1 MNITFVEIIEKIKK
15 LKGLHTDTSVALALK
30 LSKSNFSA
38 YKQKGRI
45 PYRALLR
52 YAGEEEIALD
62 YLLEG
67 ALEAGTGAQKSQVVA
82 DGKGSVYGTR
92 WSVDK
97 LIDEVKKILAGD
109 NRDAAESLE
118 AMIKFHSLARENA
131 KRLAKLEEEL
141 QAAKLEIQKARH
153 RTSGRK

>member
-1 MNITFVEIIEKIKK
+1 M
-15 LKGLHTDTSVALALK
+15 KGLHTDTSVAQALK

-52 YAGEEEIALD
+52 YAGEEEIAID

-67 ALEAGTGAQKSQVVA
+67 VLAAGMGANNTQLVSENKN
-82 DGKGSVYGTR
+82 SVYDSR

-97 LIDEVKKILAGD
+97 LVDEVRRILAGE
-109 NRDAAESLE
+109 NRAAAESLE
-118 AMIKFHSLARENA
+118 AVIKFHSQSRENE
-131 KRLAKLEEEL
+131 KRLARLEEEL
-141 QAAKLEIQKARH
+141 QAAKLEILKTKQKG
-153 RTSGRK
+153 SGKR

>member
-1 MNITFVEIIEKIKK
+1 MKNDFVEIIDRIKK
-15 LKGLHTDTSVALALK
+15 LKGLHTDTSVAQALN

-45 PYRALLR
+45 PYRALVR
-52 YAGEEEIALD
+52 YAGEQEIALD

-67 ALEAGTGAQKSQVVA
+67 ALEAGTGAKKSQVVSEGRA
-82 DGKGSVYGTR
+82 SEYDAR

-109 NRDAAESLE
+109 NRAAAESLE
-118 AMIKFHSLARENA
+118 AVIKFHSLSRENA
-131 KRLAKLEEEL
+131 KRLVQLEKEL
-141 QAAKLEIQKARH
+141 WAAKLEIQKARH
-153 RTSGRK
+153 RGAGKK

>member
-1 MNITFVEIIEKIKK
+1 MINRFVEIIDRIKT
-15 LKGLHTDTSVALALK
+15 LKGLHTDTSVAEALK

-52 YAGEEEIALD
+52 YANEEEIALD

-67 ALEAGTGAQKSQVVA
+67 VPAAGMDAKNLQLVSE
-82 DGKGSVYGTR
+82 GKNSVYESR

-97 LIDEVKKILAGD
+97 LVDEVKKILAGE
-109 NRDAAESLE
+109 NRAAAESLE
-118 AMIKFHSLARENA
+118 AVIKFHSQSREHE
-131 KRLAKLEEEL
+131 KRLAQLEKEL
-141 QAAKLEIQKARH
+141 QAATLEILKAKQKR
-153 RTSGRK
+153 SGKR

>member
-1 MNITFVEIIEKIKK
+1 MKNRFVEIIERIKT
-15 LKGLHTDTSVALALK
+15 LKGLHTDSSVAAALK

-38 YKQKGRI
+38 YKQKDRI

-67 ALEAGTGAQKSQVVA
+67 VIASGTDAGDSQAVSEN
-82 DGKGSVYGTR
+82 KCSVYDSR

-97 LIDEVKKILAGD
+97 LIEEVKKILAGE
-109 NRDAAESLE
+109 NRAAAESLE
-118 AMIKFHSLARENA
+118 VVIKFHSQSRENE
-131 KRLAKLEEEL
+131 KKLAQLEEEL
-141 QAAKLEIQKARH
+141 QAARLEVLKSKQKGH
-153 RTSGRK
+153 GRK

>member
-1 MNITFVEIIEKIKK
+1 MNYNFVEIIDRIKT
-15 LKGLHTDTSVALALK
+15 LKGLHTDSSVAAALK

-67 ALEAGTGAQKSQVVA
+67 GLAAGTGASQAVSEN
-82 DGKGSVYGTR
+82 DLSVYDSR

-97 LIDEVKKILAGD
+97 FVDEVKKILVGE
-109 NRDAAESLE
+109 NRAAAESLK
-118 AMIKFHSLARENA
+118 AVIKFHSQSRENE
-131 KRLAKLEEEL
+131 KRLAQLEKEL
-141 QAAKLEIQKARH
+141 EDANLEILKAKKK
-153 RTSGRK
+153 GPGKK

>member
-1 MNITFVEIIEKIKK
+1 MNNAFVEIIDRIKN
-15 LKGLHTDTSVALALK
+15 LKGLHTDTSVAQALK

-45 PYRALLR
+45 PYRALVR

-67 ALEAGTGAQKSQVVA
+67 ALEAGTGAQKSQVVSEGR
-82 DGKGSVYGTR
+82 DSEYETR

-97 LIDEVKKILAGD
+97 LIEEVKKILAGE
-109 NRDAAESLE
+109 NRAAAESLE
-118 AMIKFHSLARENA
+118 AVIKFHSISRENA
-131 KRLAKLEEEL
+131 KRLAQLETEL
-141 QAAKLEIQKARH
+141 LAAKLEIEKVRQK
-153 RTSGRK
+153 GPEKK

>member
-1 MNITFVEIIEKIKK
+1 MINRFVEIIERIKT
-15 LKGLHTDTSVALALK
+15 LKGLHTDSSVAAVLK

-52 YAGEEEIALD
+52 YAGEEEIALE

-67 ALEAGTGAQKSQVVA
+67 VLAAGTGAKDSQAVSEN
-82 DGKGSVYGTR
+82 KYSVYDSR

-97 LIDEVKKILAGD
+97 LIEEVKKILAGE
-109 NRDAAESLE
+109 NRAAAESLE
-118 AMIKFHSLARENA
+118 VVIKFHSQSRENE
-131 KRLAKLEEEL
+131 KRLALLEEEL
-141 QAAKLEIQKARH
+141 QAAQLEILKAKQK
-153 RTSGRK
+153 GPGKK

>member
-1 MNITFVEIIEKIKK
+1 MKRRFVEIVDRIKK
-15 LKGLHTDTSVALALK
+15 LKGLHTDTSVAQALK

-52 YAGEEEIALD
+52 YAGEEEIAID

-67 ALEAGTGAQKSQVVA
+67 VLAAGMGANNTQLVSENKN
-82 DGKGSVYGTR
+82 SVYDSR

-97 LIDEVKKILAGD
+97 LVDEVRRILAGE
-109 NRDAAESLE
+109 NRAAAESLE
-118 AMIKFHSLARENA
+118 AVIKFHSQSRENE
-131 KRLAKLEEEL
+131 KRLARLEEEL
-141 QAAKLEIQKARH
+141 QAAKLEILKTKQKG
-153 RTSGRK
+153 SGKR

>member
-1 MNITFVEIIEKIKK
+1 MINRFVEIIDRIKM
-15 LKGLHTDTSVALALK
+15 LKGLHTDTSVAEALK

-52 YAGEEEIALD
+52 FAGEEEIALD

-67 ALEAGTGAQKSQVVA
+67 VLATGTGAENSQVVSENKRSA
-82 DGKGSVYGTR
+82 YDSR

-97 LIDEVKKILAGD
+97 LVNEVKNILAGE
-109 NRDAAESLE
+109 NRAAAESLE
-118 AMIKFHSLARENA
+118 AVIKFHSQSLENE
-131 KRLAKLEEEL
+131 KRLAQLEEEL
-141 QAAKLEIQKARH
+141 QAAKLEILKAKQKGHCKR
-153 RTSGRK
+153 